1 LRIVVNPP
9 PTLLLHCGKFVHDAM
24 RRQRVAE
31 ADVRAAVRRQG
42 IARIEDVGAV
52 ILEPDGTFSV
62 VKELEPNASALAD
75 IPELGGSTSANRPTG
90 EPLEVLRVP
99 HRTGTCGA
107 SKECLFGC
115 EQLWCCWRR
124 GR

>member
-1 LRIVVNPP
+1 VRWSYLRIVVNPP

-90 EPLEVLRVP
+90 EPL
-99 HRTGTCGA
+99 
-107 SKECLFGC
+107 
-115 EQLWCCWRR
+115 
-124 GR
+124 